1 MKKRDDIPCGWAPA
15 ADELY
20 RHYHDTEWGV
30 PERDSRALWEK
41 FQLDG
46 HQAGLSWITILRK
59 RATMREEFDGFNP
72 ALIARW
78 SQKRIDR
85 AMKNPG
91 IIRSPIKIAATI
103 RNAQLYCEMA
113 ERGEDFSDY
122 VWSFVDNKPIVNTLD
137 HWRNVQAKTPLSE
150 QIAKDMQK
158 RGFKFCGPVIVY
170 AVMQAMGMV
179 NDHEVRCSR
188 HKEIQKLERAACKPG

>member
-1 MKKRDDIPCGWAPA
+1 MKKLDDIPCGWAA
-15 ADELY
+15 ASDTLY
-20 RHYHDTEWGV
+20 RSYHDEEWGV

-41 FQLDG
+41 FQLDA

-59 RATMREEFDGFNP
+59 RETMREEFDGFDP
-72 ALIARW
+72 ESVARW
-78 SQKRIDR
+78 TQKRIDR

-91 IIRSPIKIAATI
+91 IIRSPMKIAATV
-103 RNAQLYCEMA
+103 RNAQLYLDMA
-113 ERGEDFSDY
+113 GKGEDFSDY
-122 VWSFVDNKPIVNTLD
+122 VLGFVDHKPIVNKLD

-150 QIAKDMQK
+150 VIAKDMKK

-179 NDHEVRCSR
+179 NDHEVRCPR
-188 HKEIQKLERAACKPG
+188 HKEIQKLEKSQRT

>member
-1 MKKRDDIPCGWAPA
+1 MKKLDDIPCGWAPA
-15 ADELY
+15 SDELY
-20 RHYHDTEWGV
+20 RGYHDTEWGV
-30 PERDSRALWEK
+30 PERNSRALWEK

-59 RATMREEFDGFNP
+59 RETMREEFDAFEP
-72 ALIARW
+72 ERIARW
-78 SQKRIDR
+78 THRRIER
-85 AMKNPG
+85 AMQNPG

-103 RNAQLYCEMA
+103 RNAQVYCDMA

-122 VWSFVDNKPIVNTLD
+122 VWGFVDNKPIINRLD

-150 QIAKDMQK
+150 QIAKDMKK

-179 NDHEVRCSR
+179 NDHEVSCPR
-188 HKEIQKLERAACKPG
+188 HGQIQTLERARKK